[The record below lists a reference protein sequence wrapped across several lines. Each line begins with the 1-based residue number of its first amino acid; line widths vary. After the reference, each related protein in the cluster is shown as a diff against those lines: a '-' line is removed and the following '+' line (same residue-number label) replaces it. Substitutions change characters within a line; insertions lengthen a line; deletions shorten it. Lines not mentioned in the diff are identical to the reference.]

1 MNLILLLV
9 NFANIIILLCRRPTH
24 GNNDHFTLDRGVQ
37 VREGSLTSRK
47 RKKKKNNR
55 HTFGKHCCARTMF
68 CSCCYLYVY
77 TILFSVRLRA
87 CIVRVSGEKRRRVD
101 SAADPQ
107 RTRRR
112 RRTGLLTHVK
122 RIQPATRCCRAPK
135 IATAGLFPYTGSKGS
150 AVRESV
156 RRGVGHRDATEGV
169 GGGQVRGAHLKMH
182 FAPPERLKIR
192 NY

>member
-1 MNLILLLV
+1 MHERCFALV
-9 NFANIIILLCRRPTH
+9 VISMYTQYYFQCAC
-24 GNNDHFTLDRGVQ
+24 
-37 VREGSLTSRK
+37 VR
-47 RKKKKNNR
+47 
-55 HTFGKHCCARTMF
+55 A
-68 CSCCYLYVY
+68 SC
-77 TILFSVRLRA
+77 VRA
-87 CIVRVSGEKRRRVD
+87 RVSGEKRRRVD

-156 RRGVGHRDATEGV
+156 RRGVGHRDASEGMGRGGRC
-169 GGGQVRGAHLKMH
+169 GGGLTRKCISRRPNV
-182 FAPPERLKIR
+182 
-192 NY
+192 